1 MNPCP
6 CLKTLERPWPPV
18 CRAADRSVRA
28 VACSSASWAH
38 HGLRSPSSVSNV
50 VRRALARAKLDPPR
64 KGAHLLCHS
73 LAMAMLRNGA
83 SLAEI
88 GRILPSTTQ
97 VYAKVDLEALRF
109 VAAAWPGGAA

>member
-1 MNPCP
+1 M
-6 CLKTLERPWPPV
+6 
-18 CRAADRSVRA
+18 
-28 VACSSASWAH
+28 
-38 HGLRSPSSVSNV
+38 
-50 VRRALARAKLDPPR
+50 RRALARAKLDPPR

-88 GRILPSTTQ
+88 GRILRHSLPSTTQ